1 MCSRALLPV
10 ALPLDQNQMINHEFY
25 VIYGVSYPVICP
37 SVLVLLLQV
46 HVQVQVRVVVVIFG
60 GGTNQ
65 QNQIPI
71 LDRLWKTH
79 ERLAARSQKGT
90 SWSYLFLL

>member
-1 MCSRALLPV
+1 M
-10 ALPLDQNQMINHEFY
+10 
-25 VIYGVSYPVICP
+25 
-37 SVLVLLLQV
+37 
-46 HVQVQVRVVVVIFG
+46 FG

-79 ERLAARSQKGT
+79 ERLAARSQKGPGMVPLVSFMISNLGMKWLPLDQSVGMSNPST
-90 SWSYLFLL
+90 FFASFDGLFECARLTIVY